1 MSVSKSLK
9 PILIGVIVIVV
20 LALLLVAFMV
30 IFPEKE
36 DEVIV
41 ESTAPVSEEPVR
53 YVIKENGD
61 SLVRLKA
68 IRPDGESLTVDYIRD
83 ENGKLTYDITPKAK
97 FFDYN
102 TSKFRSMMFT
112 LSSLTA
118 VAFVEENPE
127 DLAIYGLD
135 DPQYQVEL
143 TFDDGRVINLY
154 VGDNTPVD
162 YYYYAMTDTENVVYT
177 IGNYLTTLIMRTELE
192 YRDIKTFPQYTEEDI
207 YTNITWI
214 RLTNDKGVTT
224 EITLD
229 EDFSIEGN
237 KASSSYMMLSPVISS
252 CNDDLVQE
260 KLLDVA
266 ATLTYG
272 DILCDITA
280 EQFAEYGLDNIR
292 RFEMKDTS
300 GNSMDLV
307 IGGAAGNYTY
317 AVMGEQYDAFM
328 NGEVDEVT
336 ILTYASEAFEC
347 IKVNYDT
354 LVNRAIWIQDIHS
367 IESIEYNMA
376 GEKYVMTLSEY
387 DDVTGS
393 GVEVVRTVGKL
404 NGKDVNEDNTKRI
417 YTRTLN
423 LRQVGELDRSIELGE
438 AEYTI
443 TLKLRDGSS
452 RLLEMIP
459 LNERQYAC
467 RVDGKAEFYI
477 YKKNIQTLITA
488 LDRVMDDRNVS
499 LVYNT

>member
-1 MSVSKSLK
+1 
-9 PILIGVIVIVV
+9 
-20 LALLLVAFMV
+20 
-30 IFPEKE
+30 
-36 DEVIV
+36 
-41 ESTAPVSEEPVR
+41 
-53 YVIKENGD
+53 
-61 SLVRLKA
+61 
-68 IRPDGESLTVDYIRD
+68 
-83 ENGKLTYDITPKAK
+83 
-97 FFDYN
+97 
-102 TSKFRSMMFT
+102 
-112 LSSLTA
+112 
-118 VAFVEENPE
+118 
-127 DLAIYGLD
+127 
-135 DPQYQVEL
+135 
-143 TFDDGRVINLY
+143 NLY

-214 RLTNDKGVTT
+214 RLTNDQGVTT

-237 KASSSYMMLSPVISS
+237 KASSNYMMLSPVISS

-280 EQFAEYGLDNIR
+280 EQFAEYGLDNPR

-336 ILTYASEAFEC
+336 ILTYANEAFEC
-347 IKVNYDT
+347 IKVSYDT

-376 GEKYVMTLSEY
+376 GEKYVMALSEY

-404 NGKDVNEDNTKRI
+404 NGKDVSEDNTKRL

-443 TLKLRDGSS
+443 TLNLRDGSS

-467 RVDGKAEFYI
+467 RVDGKAEFYV
-477 YKKNIQTLITA
+477 YKKNIQTLLTA
-488 LDRVMDDRNVS
+488 IERVMDDRNVS